1 MQDFLF
7 ALSRCCFKIYFINSS
22 VNYLGRFIGYTSQVI
37 FYYLSNSSQTFQFQ
51 NELKSD
57 KWYRVVS
64 YSETHVTNS
73 KIQFEFKWTTCKW
86 TNVISS
92 NNDVFMA
99 KKFIF
104 ILIMSIHQLFYMCI
118 WYRKIFNDSFFFC
131 IFCRWCYYLFAV
143 KVNHVVPPPHLFVN
157 H

>member
-1 MQDFLF
+1 MSHIWTMQDFLF
-7 ALSRCCFKIYFINSS
+7 ALSRCCFKIVFYFINFS

-37 FYYLSNSSQTFQFQ
+37 SYYLPNRSQTFQFQ

-92 NNDVFMA
+92 NNDVFYIT
-99 KKFIF
+99 KLFSFWLCLSINYFICAY
-104 ILIMSIHQLFYMCI
+104 HT
-118 WYRKIFNDSFFFC
+118 KIF
-131 IFCRWCYYLFAV
+131 
-143 KVNHVVPPPHLFVN
+143 
-157 H
+157 